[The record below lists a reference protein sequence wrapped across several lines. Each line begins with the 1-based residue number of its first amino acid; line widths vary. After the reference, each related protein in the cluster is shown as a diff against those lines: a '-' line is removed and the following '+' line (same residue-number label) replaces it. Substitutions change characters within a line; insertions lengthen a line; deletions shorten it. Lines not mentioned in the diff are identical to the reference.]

1 MDQDEQFM
9 QEAFREAERARMLGE
24 VPVGVVLVS
33 GGEVVARAHNL
44 RENLGDPTAHA
55 EMIALRSLAN
65 PNRPER
71 WRCHGVTA
79 YVTMEPCF
87 MCMGAMVQARVD
99 RVVFSAYDPKGGAA
113 CSLAQLGS
121 DPRLNHSIDV
131 RGGVL
136 ESLGSSVLKDFF
148 SKARQEKKMRRAGRA
163 VEGA

>member
-1 MDQDEQFM
+1 MDHDEHYM

-24 VPVGVVLVS
+24 VPVGAVLVRD
-33 GGEVVARAHNL
+33 GEIVARGHNL

-55 EMIALRSLAN
+55 EMVVLRSLAN

-71 WRCHGVTA
+71 WRYHGVTA

-113 CSLAQLGS
+113 ESLAQLGC

-131 RGGVL
+131 CGGVL
-136 ESLGSSVLKDFF
+136 EQRGSTLLKDFF
-148 SKARQEKKMRRAGRA
+148 SKAREDKRLRRAGRA